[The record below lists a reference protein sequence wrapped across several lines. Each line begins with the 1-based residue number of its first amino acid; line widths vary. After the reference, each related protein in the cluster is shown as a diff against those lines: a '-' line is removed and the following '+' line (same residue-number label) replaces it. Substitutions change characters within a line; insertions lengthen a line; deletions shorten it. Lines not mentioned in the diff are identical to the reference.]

1 MFYIRLNVLK
11 GVSKRTVQTDDGFAP
26 NHSALMDVPDNF
38 SADITVQTEKDNDWQ
53 TVTRKSTQ
61 KRTDKAT
68 MKTIFWSRLQPNF
81 DSSKASKYII
91 NNRIARKNEF
101 SLTPLYNENRR
112 NKTFISY
119 KIEVVSS
126 KYHDLLNSSRWP
138 VGSSVRKFYKAH
150 KRQSRKQLA
159 ENRSG
164 FF

>member
-1 MFYIRLNVLK
+1 MIQFKYPQWIWTFYVSRDYRNFVRFDKINVCCHRHAKNWKLLNEFKTSARAGKRMLLCVW
-11 GVSKRTVQTDDGFAP
+11 VSVEANQSNIAACF
-26 NHSALMDVPDNF
+26 HS
-38 SADITVQTEKDNDWQ
+38 T
-53 TVTRKSTQ
+53 
-61 KRTDKAT
+61 
-68 MKTIFWSRLQPNF
+68 
-81 DSSKASKYII
+81 
-91 NNRIARKNEF
+91 EF

-164 FF
+164 FFLINWQKVTKKSLR